1 MAQASHTFDPA
12 LEHIGSVYSKALLAA
27 TEKSSESEQVV
38 QELEEIVSEVFDQ
51 RPQLV
56 PVLASLRLVHE
67 ERTTMLDR
75 AFGGRVSPTTL
86 NFLKVLSSH
95 GRLGML
101 RSVASAARKLLDAKR
116 NRIEVQVR
124 TAAPLSNPLRDQI
137 TTRLASMLGKEVVLV
152 TKVDPEL
159 LGGVVVKVGDTLYD
173 GSVANRLV
181 AMRSQAIEQTT
192 ARFRDSQNKFV
203 TT

>member
-1 MAQASHTFDPA
+1 MAKASQTFDPA

-27 TEKSSESEQVV
+27 TEKTNESEDVV
-38 QELEEIVSEVFDQ
+38 QELEEIVSEVFDKQ
-51 RPQLV
+51 PQLV
-56 PVLASLRLVHE
+56 PILASLRLVHE

-75 AFGGRVSPTTL
+75 AFGGKVSPTTL
-86 NFLKVLSSH
+86 NFLKVLSGH

-124 TAAPLSNPLRDQI
+124 TASPLSNPLRDQI
-137 TTRLASMLGKEVVLV
+137 TARLAAMLGKEVVLV

-173 GSVANRLV
+173 GSVANQLV
-181 AMRSQAIEQTT
+181 AMRSQAIERTT